1 MQSISGMLSDVLA
14 GDAKRCVPLPY
25 DRRKANAFRMK
36 GGTAMDNFDNINLEE
51 LDFVDMELEEI
62 QELAEEMLS
71 ERKYSMLRQMLGNL
85 NAADIALLFDE
96 IDKKEIPLLYRLL
109 PKEEAAETFTYM
121 SRDMQE
127 TLINAL
133 TDRELRAVMDD
144 IFLDDTVDIIE
155 EMPANVVA
163 RILRNTDEETR
174 KMINQVL
181 HYPKDSAGSL
191 MTIEYVNIKKDM
203 TVGEAISRIR
213 QTAVDKETIYT
224 CYVTEHR
231 KLIGMVSVKDL
242 LMAEDSM
249 QIEDI
254 METNVIYTDTHEDK
268 EEVAKIF
275 NKYDFLAIPV
285 VDQEERLV
293 GIVTFDDAMDVMQE
307 ENTEDITKMAAMTP
321 TEDSYFNT
329 SVFSHARSRIGW
341 LMVLMLSATV
351 SGFIIN
357 HYQESFKLY
366 PLLVSFIP
374 MLSGTGGNC
383 GSQSS
388 TLMIRGL
395 SLDEIKFKDIFRVI
409 FKEFRIAIIVSIV
422 LAIVNGIRIFIQY
435 GDIQMSVII
444 SLSLVAV
451 VVISKFIGCTLPLI
465 AEHIHLDPALMAAPL
480 ISTIVDICSTLL
492 YFKIATIVLHIS
504 V

>member
-1 MQSISGMLSDVLA
+1 M
-14 GDAKRCVPLPY
+14 
-25 DRRKANAFRMK
+25 N
-36 GGTAMDNFDNINLEE
+36 NFDNINLEE
-51 LDFVDMELEEI
+51 MDFVDMELEEI
-62 QELAEEMLS
+62 QELAEGMLS

-329 SVFSHARSRIGW
+329 SVFSHAKSRIGW

-409 FKEFRIAIIVSIV
+409 FMEFRIAIIVSIV

-435 GDIQMSVII
+435 GDIQMAVII

>member
-1 MQSISGMLSDVLA
+1 
-14 GDAKRCVPLPY
+14 
-25 DRRKANAFRMK
+25 
-36 GGTAMDNFDNINLEE
+36 MDNFDNINLEE
-51 LDFVDMELEEI
+51 LDFVDMDLEEI
-62 QELAEEMLS
+62 QELAEGMLS
-71 ERKYSMLRQMLGNL
+71 QRKYSMLRQMLGNL

-242 LMAEDSM
+242 LTAEDSM

-329 SVFSHARSRIGW
+329 SVFSHAKSRIGW

-351 SGFIIN
+351 SGYIIN

>member
-1 MQSISGMLSDVLA
+1 MENLND
-14 GDAKRCVPLPY
+14 
-25 DRRKANAFRMK
+25 
-36 GGTAMDNFDNINLEE
+36 INLEE
-51 LDFVDMELEEI
+51 LDFVDMELEDI
-62 QELAEEMLS
+62 QKLAENLLA
-71 ERKYSMLRQMLGNL
+71 ERKYSMLRQMLANL

-127 TLINAL
+127 TLINTL

-181 HYPKDSAGSL
+181 NYPKDSAGSL
-191 MTIEYVNIKKDM
+191 MTIEYVNIKKEM
-203 TVGEAISRIR
+203 TVGEAINRIR
-213 QTAVDKETIYT
+213 KTAVDKETIYT

-249 QIEDI
+249 QIEEI

-268 EEVAKIF
+268 EEVVKIF

-329 SVFSHARSRIGW
+329 SVFSHAKSRIGW
-341 LMVLMLSATV
+341 LLVLMLSATV

-383 GSQSS
+383 GSQSA

-409 FKEFRIAIIVSIV
+409 FKEFRIAILVSII

-435 GDIQMSVII
+435 GDIQMSII
-444 SLSLVAV
+444 IAVSLVAV
-451 VVISKFIGCTLPLI
+451 VVISKFIGCTLPLV
-465 AEHIHLDPALMAAPL
+465 A
-480 ISTIVDICSTLL
+480 
-492 YFKIATIVLHIS
+492 
-504 V
+504 

>member
-1 MQSISGMLSDVLA
+1 
-14 GDAKRCVPLPY
+14 
-25 DRRKANAFRMK
+25 
-36 GGTAMDNFDNINLEE
+36 MDNFDNINLEE
-51 LDFVDMELEEI
+51 LDFVDMDLEEI
-62 QELAEEMLS
+62 QELAEGMLS
-71 ERKYSMLRQMLGNL
+71 QRKYSMLRQMLGNL

-329 SVFSHARSRIGW
+329 SVFSHAKSRIGW

-351 SGFIIN
+351 SGYIIN

-444 SLSLVAV
+444 SLSLIAV

>member
-1 MQSISGMLSDVLA
+1 M
-14 GDAKRCVPLPY
+14 
-25 DRRKANAFRMK
+25 N
-36 GGTAMDNFDNINLEE
+36 NFDNINLEE
-51 LDFVDMELEEI
+51 MDFVDMELEEI
-62 QELAEEMLS
+62 QELAEGMLS

-174 KMINQVL
+174 KMINQIL

-329 SVFSHARSRIGW
+329 SVFSHAKSRIGW

-435 GDIQMSVII
+435 GDIQMAVII

>member
-1 MQSISGMLSDVLA
+1 
-14 GDAKRCVPLPY
+14 
-25 DRRKANAFRMK
+25 
-36 GGTAMDNFDNINLEE
+36 MDNFDNINLEE

>member
-1 MQSISGMLSDVLA
+1 MENLND
-14 GDAKRCVPLPY
+14 
-25 DRRKANAFRMK
+25 
-36 GGTAMDNFDNINLEE
+36 INLEE
-51 LDFVDMELEEI
+51 LDFVDMELEDI
-62 QELAEEMLS
+62 QKLAENLLA
-71 ERKYSMLRQMLGNL
+71 ERKYSMLRQMLANL

-127 TLINAL
+127 TLINTL

-181 HYPKDSAGSL
+181 NYPKDSAGSL
-191 MTIEYVNIKKDM
+191 MTIEYVNIKKEM
-203 TVGEAISRIR
+203 TVGEAINRIR
-213 QTAVDKETIYT
+213 KTAVDKETIYT

-249 QIEDI
+249 QIEEI

-268 EEVAKIF
+268 EEVVKIF

-329 SVFSHARSRIGW
+329 SVFSHAKSRIGW
-341 LMVLMLSATV
+341 LLVLMLSATV

-383 GSQSS
+383 GSQSA

-409 FKEFRIAIIVSIV
+409 FKEFRIAILVSII

-435 GDIQMSVII
+435 GDIQMSII
-444 SLSLVAV
+444 IAVSLVAV
-451 VVISKFIGCTLPLI
+451 VVISKFIGCTLPLV

>member
-1 MQSISGMLSDVLA
+1 
-14 GDAKRCVPLPY
+14 
-25 DRRKANAFRMK
+25 MK
-36 GGTAMDNFDNINLEE
+36 NFDNINLDE
-51 LDFVDMELEEI
+51 LDLMDMELEEI
-62 QELAEEMLS
+62 QELAEGLLA
-71 ERKYSMLRQMLGNL
+71 ERKYSMLRQMLDNL

-121 SRDMQE
+121 SRDMQK
-127 TLINAL
+127 TLINTL

-144 IFLDDTVDIIE
+144 IYLDDTVDIIE

-181 HYPKDSAGSL
+181 KYPKDSAGSL
-191 MTIEYVNIKKDM
+191 MTIEYVNIKKEM

-285 VDQEERLV
+285 VDREERLV

-341 LMVLMLSATV
+341 LLVLMLSATV
-351 SGFIIN
+351 SGSIIN

-395 SLDEIKFKDIFRVI
+395 SLDEIKFKDLPRVV
-409 FKEFRIAIIVSIV
+409 FKEFRVAILVSIV
-422 LAIVNGIRIFIQY
+422 LAIVNGIRIFLQY
-435 GDIQMSVII
+435 GDLKMAVII
-444 SLSLVAV
+444 ALSLVAV
-451 VVISKFIGCTLPLI
+451 VVISKFIGCTLPLV

-492 YFKIATIVLHIS
+492 YFKIATVVLQIS
-504 V
+504 

>member
-1 MQSISGMLSDVLA
+1 
-14 GDAKRCVPLPY
+14 
-25 DRRKANAFRMK
+25 
-36 GGTAMDNFDNINLEE
+36 MDNFDNINLEE

-62 QELAEEMLS
+62 QELAEGMLS

-329 SVFSHARSRIGW
+329 SVFSHAKSRIGW

>member
-1 MQSISGMLSDVLA
+1 
-14 GDAKRCVPLPY
+14 
-25 DRRKANAFRMK
+25 MK
-36 GGTAMDNFDNINLEE
+36 NLDNINLEE
-51 LDFVDMELEEI
+51 LDFVDMELEDI
-62 QELAEEMLS
+62 QELAEGLLS
-71 ERKYSMLRQMLGNL
+71 ERKYSMLRQMLANL

-127 TLINAL
+127 TLINTL

-181 HYPKDSAGSL
+181 NYPKDSAGSL
-191 MTIEYVNIKKDM
+191 MTIEYVNIKKEM
-203 TVGEAISRIR
+203 TVGAAINRIR
-213 QTAVDKETIYT
+213 KTAVDKETIYT

-242 LMAEDSM
+242 LMADDSM
-249 QIEDI
+249 QIEEI
-254 METNVIYTDTHEDK
+254 METNVIYTNTHEDK
-268 EEVAKIF
+268 EEVVKIF

-329 SVFSHARSRIGW
+329 SVFSHAKSRIGW
-341 LMVLMLSATV
+341 LLVLMLSATV

-383 GSQSS
+383 GSQSA

-409 FKEFRIAIIVSIV
+409 FKEFRIAILVSII

-444 SLSLVAV
+444 AVSLVAV
-451 VVISKFIGCTLPLI
+451 IVISKFIGCTLPLI

-492 YFKIATIVLHIS
+492 YFKIATVVLHIS

>member
-1 MQSISGMLSDVLA
+1 MENLNS
-14 GDAKRCVPLPY
+14 
-25 DRRKANAFRMK
+25 
-36 GGTAMDNFDNINLEE
+36 INLEE
-51 LDFVDMELEEI
+51 MDFVDMELEEI
-62 QELAEEMLS
+62 QELAESLLS

-121 SRDMQE
+121 SRDMQK
-127 TLINAL
+127 TLINTL

-144 IFLDDTVDIIE
+144 IFLDDTVDMIE

-181 HYPKDSAGSL
+181 NYPKDSAGSL

-275 NKYDFLAIPV
+275 NKYDFMAIPV
-285 VDQEERLV
+285 VDREERLV

-329 SVFSHARSRIGW
+329 SVFSHAKSRIGW
-341 LMVLMLSATV
+341 LLVLMLSATV

-409 FKEFRIAIIVSIV
+409 FKEFRIAILVSIV
-422 LAIVNGIRIFIQY
+422 LAIVNGIRIYIQ
-435 GDIQMSVII
+435 
-444 SLSLVAV
+444 
-451 VVISKFIGCTLPLI
+451 
-465 AEHIHLDPALMAAPL
+465 
-480 ISTIVDICSTLL
+480 
-492 YFKIATIVLHIS
+492 
-504 V
+504 

>member
-1 MQSISGMLSDVLA
+1 MG
-14 GDAKRCVPLPY
+14 
-25 DRRKANAFRMK
+25 N
-36 GGTAMDNFDNINLEE
+36 TDNINIEN
-51 LDFVDMELEEI
+51 LDFVDMEIEEI
-62 QELAEEMLS
+62 QHLAEELLS
-71 ERKYSMLRQMLGNL
+71 ERKYSLLRQMLSNL
-85 NAADIALLFDE
+85 NSADVALLFDE

-109 PKEEAAETFTYM
+109 PKEEAADCFSYM
-121 SRDMQE
+121 SRDMQK
-127 TLINAL
+127 TLINTL

-144 IFLDDTVDIIE
+144 IFMDDTVDMIE

-174 KMINQVL
+174 KMINQIL
-181 HYPKDSAGSL
+181 NYPKDSAGSM
-191 MTIEYVNIKKDM
+191 MTIEYVNIKKEM
-203 TVGEAISRIR
+203 TVGAAIARLR
-213 QTAVDKETIYT
+213 QSASDNETIYT

-242 LMAEDSM
+242 LMNKDSM

-254 METNVIYTDTHEDK
+254 METNVIYVDTYEDK
-268 EEVAKIF
+268 EEVAKVF

-285 VDQEERLV
+285 VDQEGRLV

-321 TEDSYFNT
+321 TDDSYFNT
-329 SVFSHARSRIGW
+329 SAFSHAKSRIAW
-341 LMVLMLSATV
+341 LLVLMLSATV
-351 SGFIIN
+351 SGSIIT
-357 HYQESFKLY
+357 HYQETFKLY

-374 MLSGTGGNC
+374 MLTGTGGNC

-395 SLDEIKFKDIFRVI
+395 ALDEIKFKDIFRVI
-409 FKEFRIAIIVSIV
+409 FKEFRIAILVSVI
-422 LAIVNGIRIFIQY
+422 LAPVNGIRIYIQY
-435 GDIQMSVII
+435 GDIMIATVIA
-444 SLSLVAV
+444 LAL
-451 VVISKFIGCTLPLI
+451 VVIVILSKFIGCTLPLI

-480 ISTIVDICSTLL
+480 ISTIVDICSILI
-492 YFKIATIVLHIS
+492 YFKIATIILHIS

>member
-1 MQSISGMLSDVLA
+1 M
-14 GDAKRCVPLPY
+14 
-25 DRRKANAFRMK
+25 N
-36 GGTAMDNFDNINLEE
+36 NFDNINLEE
-51 LDFVDMELEEI
+51 MDFVDMELEEI
-62 QELAEEMLS
+62 QELAEGMLS

-329 SVFSHARSRIGW
+329 SVFSHAKSRIGW

-435 GDIQMSVII
+435 GDIQMAVII

>member
-1 MQSISGMLSDVLA
+1 
-14 GDAKRCVPLPY
+14 
-25 DRRKANAFRMK
+25 
-36 GGTAMDNFDNINLEE
+36 
-51 LDFVDMELEEI
+51 MELEEI
-62 QELAEEMLS
+62 QELAEGML
-71 ERKYSMLRQMLGNL
+71 EHRKYSMLRQMLGNL

-127 TLINAL
+127 ALINAL

-254 METNVIYTDTHEDK
+254 METNVIHTDTHEDK
-268 EEVAKIF
+268 EEVVKIF

-285 VDQEERLV
+285 VDREERLV

-329 SVFSHARSRIGW
+329 SVFSHAKSRIGW
-341 LMVLMLSATV
+341 LLVLMLSATV
-351 SGFIIN
+351 SGSIIN
-357 HYQESFKLY
+357 HYQESFQLY

-409 FKEFRIAIIVSIV
+409 FKEFRIAVIVSIM

-444 SLSLVAV
+444 GISLVAV

-492 YFKIATIVLHIS
+492 YFKIATVVLHI
-504 V
+504 

>member
-1 MQSISGMLSDVLA
+1 MENL
-14 GDAKRCVPLPY
+14 
-25 DRRKANAFRMK
+25 N
-36 GGTAMDNFDNINLEE
+36 NINLEE
-51 LDFVDMELEEI
+51 LDFVDMELEDI
-62 QELAEEMLS
+62 QKLAEGLLS

-127 TLINAL
+127 TLINTL

-181 HYPKDSAGSL
+181 NYPKDSAGSL
-191 MTIEYVNIKKDM
+191 MTIEYVNIKKEM
-203 TVGEAISRIR
+203 TVGEAINRIR
-213 QTAVDKETIYT
+213 KTAVDKETIYT

-268 EEVAKIF
+268 EEVVKIF

-329 SVFSHARSRIGW
+329 SVFSHAKSRIGW
-341 LMVLMLSATV
+341 LLVLMLSATV

-383 GSQSS
+383 GSQSA

-409 FKEFRIAIIVSIV
+409 FKEFRIAILVSII

-444 SLSLVAV
+444 AVSLVAV

-492 YFKIATIVLHIS
+492 YFKIATVVLHIS

>member
-1 MQSISGMLSDVLA
+1 MENL
-14 GDAKRCVPLPY
+14 
-25 DRRKANAFRMK
+25 N
-36 GGTAMDNFDNINLEE
+36 NINLEE
-51 LDFVDMELEEI
+51 LDYVDMELEEI
-62 QELAEEMLS
+62 QELAEEMLA

-127 TLINAL
+127 TLINTL

-181 HYPKDSAGSL
+181 NYPKDSAGSL

-242 LMAEDSM
+242 LMAGDSM
-249 QIEDI
+249 QIEEI

-329 SVFSHARSRIGW
+329 SVFSHAKSRIGW
-341 LMVLMLSATV
+341 LLVLMLSATV
-351 SGFIIN
+351 SGSIIN

-409 FKEFRIAIIVSIV
+409 FKEFRIAILVSIV

-435 GDIQMSVII
+435 GDLQMSVII
-444 SLSLVAV
+444 GLSLVAV
-451 VVISKFIGCTLPLI
+451 VVLSKFIGCTLPLI
-465 AEHIHLDPALMAAPL
+465 AEHVHLDPALMAAPL

-492 YFKIATIVLHIS
+492 YFKIATVVLHIS

>member
-1 MQSISGMLSDVLA
+1 MENLNS
-14 GDAKRCVPLPY
+14 
-25 DRRKANAFRMK
+25 
-36 GGTAMDNFDNINLEE
+36 INLEE
-51 LDFVDMELEEI
+51 MDFVDMELEEI
-62 QELAEEMLS
+62 QELAESLLS

-121 SRDMQE
+121 SRDMQK
-127 TLINAL
+127 TLINTL

-144 IFLDDTVDIIE
+144 IFLDDTVDMIE

-181 HYPKDSAGSL
+181 NYPKDSAGSL

-275 NKYDFLAIPV
+275 NKYDFMAIPV
-285 VDQEERLV
+285 VDREERLV

-329 SVFSHARSRIGW
+329 SVFSHAKSRIGW
-341 LMVLMLSATV
+341 LLVLMLSATV

-383 GSQSS
+383 DSQSS

-409 FKEFRIAIIVSIV
+409 FKEFRIAILVSIV
-422 LAIVNGIRIFIQY
+422 LAIVNGIRIYIQY
-435 GDIQMSVII
+435 GDMQMSLII
-444 SLSLVAV
+444 ALSLVAV
-451 VVISKFIGCTLPLI
+451 VVLSKFIGCTLPLV

-492 YFKIATIVLHIS
+492 YFKIATVVLHIS

>member
-1 MQSISGMLSDVLA
+1 M
-14 GDAKRCVPLPY
+14 
-25 DRRKANAFRMK
+25 N
-36 GGTAMDNFDNINLEE
+36 NFDNINLEE
-51 LDFVDMELEEI
+51 MDFVDMELEEI
-62 QELAEEMLS
+62 QELAEGMLS

-174 KMINQVL
+174 KMINQIL

-203 TVGEAISRIR
+203 TVGEAIGRIR

-329 SVFSHARSRIGW
+329 SVFSHAKSRIGW
-341 LMVLMLSATV
+341 LMVLMLSATL

-357 HYQESFKLY
+357 QYQESFKLY
-366 PLLVSFIP
+366 PHAQR
-374 MLSGTGGNC
+374 N
-383 GSQSS
+383 
-388 TLMIRGL
+388 R
-395 SLDEIKFKDIFRVI
+395 R
-409 FKEFRIAIIVSIV
+409 
-422 LAIVNGIRIFIQY
+422 
-435 GDIQMSVII
+435 
-444 SLSLVAV
+444 
-451 VVISKFIGCTLPLI
+451 
-465 AEHIHLDPALMAAPL
+465 
-480 ISTIVDICSTLL
+480 
-492 YFKIATIVLHIS
+492 
-504 V
+504 

>member
-1 MQSISGMLSDVLA
+1 MENLNS
-14 GDAKRCVPLPY
+14 
-25 DRRKANAFRMK
+25 
-36 GGTAMDNFDNINLEE
+36 INLEE
-51 LDFVDMELEEI
+51 MDFVDMELEEI
-62 QELAEEMLS
+62 QELAESLLS

-121 SRDMQE
+121 SRDMQK
-127 TLINAL
+127 TLINTL

-144 IFLDDTVDIIE
+144 IFLDDTVDMIE

-181 HYPKDSAGSL
+181 NYPKDSAGSL

-213 QTAVDKETIYT
+213 QTAVDKESIYT

-275 NKYDFLAIPV
+275 NKYDFMAIPV
-285 VDQEERLV
+285 VDREERLV

-329 SVFSHARSRIGW
+329 SVFSHAKSRIGW
-341 LMVLMLSATV
+341 LLVLMLSATV

-409 FKEFRIAIIVSIV
+409 FKEFRIAILVSIV
-422 LAIVNGIRIFIQY
+422 LAIVNGIRIYIQY
-435 GDIQMSVII
+435 GDMQMSLII
-444 SLSLVAV
+444 ALSLVAV
-451 VVISKFIGCTLPLI
+451 VVLSKFIGCTLPLV

-492 YFKIATIVLHIS
+492 YFKIATVVLHIS

>member
-1 MQSISGMLSDVLA
+1 MENLNS
-14 GDAKRCVPLPY
+14 
-25 DRRKANAFRMK
+25 
-36 GGTAMDNFDNINLEE
+36 INLEE
-51 LDFVDMELEEI
+51 MDFVDMELEEI
-62 QELAEEMLS
+62 QKLAEGLLS

-121 SRDMQE
+121 SRDMQK
-127 TLINAL
+127 TLINTL

-144 IFLDDTVDIIE
+144 IFLDDTVDMIE

-181 HYPKDSAGSL
+181 NYPKDSAGSL

-275 NKYDFLAIPV
+275 NKYDFMAIPV
-285 VDQEERLV
+285 VDREERLV

-329 SVFSHARSRIGW
+329 SVFSHAKSRIGW
-341 LMVLMLSATV
+341 LLVLMLSATV

-422 LAIVNGIRIFIQY
+422 LAVVNGIRIYIQY
-435 GDIQMSVII
+435 GDLQMSLII
-444 SLSLVAV
+444 ALSLVAV
-451 VVISKFIGCTLPLI
+451 VVLSKFIGCTLPLV

-492 YFKIATIVLHIS
+492 YFKIATVVLHIS

>member
-1 MQSISGMLSDVLA
+1 M
-14 GDAKRCVPLPY
+14 
-25 DRRKANAFRMK
+25 N
-36 GGTAMDNFDNINLEE
+36 NFDNINLEE

-62 QELAEEMLS
+62 QELAEGMLS

-435 GDIQMSVII
+435 GDIQMAVII

>member
-1 MQSISGMLSDVLA
+1 MENL
-14 GDAKRCVPLPY
+14 
-25 DRRKANAFRMK
+25 N
-36 GGTAMDNFDNINLEE
+36 NINLEE
-51 LDFVDMELEEI
+51 MDFVDMELEEI
-62 QELAEEMLS
+62 QELAENLLS

-109 PKEEAAETFTYM
+109 PKEEAAETFSYM
-121 SRDMQE
+121 SRDMQK
-127 TLINAL
+127 TLINTL

-144 IFLDDTVDIIE
+144 IFLDDTVDMIE

-181 HYPKDSAGSL
+181 NYPKDSAGSL

-329 SVFSHARSRIGW
+329 SVFSHAKSRIGW
-341 LMVLMLSATV
+341 LLVLMLSATV

-409 FKEFRIAIIVSIV
+409 FKEFRIAILVSIV
-422 LAIVNGIRIFIQY
+422 LAIVNGIRIYLQY
-435 GDIQMSVII
+435 GDMQMSLII
-444 SLSLVAV
+444 ALSLVAV
-451 VVISKFIGCTLPLI
+451 VVLSKFIGCTLPLI

-492 YFKIATIVLHIS
+492 YFKIATVVLHIS

>member
-1 MQSISGMLSDVLA
+1 M
-14 GDAKRCVPLPY
+14 
-25 DRRKANAFRMK
+25 N
-36 GGTAMDNFDNINLEE
+36 NFDNINLEE
-51 LDFVDMELEEI
+51 MDFVDMELEEI
-62 QELAEEMLS
+62 QELAEGMLS

-163 RILRNTDEETR
+163 RILRNTDDETR

-329 SVFSHARSRIGW
+329 SVFSHAKSRIGW

-435 GDIQMSVII
+435 GDIQMAVII